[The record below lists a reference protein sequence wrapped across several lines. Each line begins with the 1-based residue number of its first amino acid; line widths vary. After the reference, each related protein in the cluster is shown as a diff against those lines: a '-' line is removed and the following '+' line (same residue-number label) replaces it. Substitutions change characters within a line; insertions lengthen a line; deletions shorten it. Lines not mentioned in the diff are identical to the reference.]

1 MLTPFYTHYIPLLSG
16 SLPLNFNELMKRFV
30 TFSQQCILS
39 DSSLVSSVARFAL
52 AYGIMNSVFGKNVVS
67 CSTRYNIALDY
78 FCALDREFMLNY
90 SICNVTCAVRDT
102 GSSLFELL
110 CVRDGLFELDYRA
123 LNNINEFIR
132 LLSTA

>member
-1 MLTPFYTHYIPLLSG
+1 
-16 SLPLNFNELMKRFV
+16 MKRFV

-78 FCALDREFMLNY
+78 FCVLNREFIFNY
-90 SICNVTCAVRDT
+90 RMCNVTCDVRDT
-102 GSSLFELL
+102 GS
-110 CVRDGLFELDYRA
+110 
-123 LNNINEFIR
+123 
-132 LLSTA
+132 LSF